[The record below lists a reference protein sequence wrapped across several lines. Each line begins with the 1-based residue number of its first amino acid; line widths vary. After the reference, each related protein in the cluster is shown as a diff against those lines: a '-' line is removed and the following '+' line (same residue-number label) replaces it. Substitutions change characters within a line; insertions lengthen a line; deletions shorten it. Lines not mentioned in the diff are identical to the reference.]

1 MSEGLFVG
9 GGKLFSFFKKERK
22 IIINNEEVT
31 DTKVKN
37 SNIDLKKEYIEDIL
51 RTKKVPV
58 VLLDPLWHT
67 AKEHI
72 KSKVIDKEEKELQE
86 LLKEQGRL
94 NTDYK
99 EYNVI
104 KQNFLKEILVVS
116 GKIQENNQSAYL
128 EELDK
133 LHQSTL
139 SANQK
144 LEEIEKRLEEIEV
157 EIEEKNKTLVS
168 EMIAVG
174 YSYIDNYKEQN
185 EKLEN
190 EIADLR
196 EELLKKT
203 NKKKECDAFLKEIYN
218 YLHSIVGREQ
228 IEIIDKSLGEK
239 K

>member
-1 MSEGLFVG
+1 MLYLG

-22 IIINNEEVT
+22 VIINNEEVT
-31 DTKVKN
+31 DANVKN

-51 RTKKVPV
+51 RTKKVPI
-58 VLLDPLWHT
+58 VLLDPLWHA

-72 KSKVIDKEEKELQE
+72 KSKIIDKEEKELQD
-86 LLKEQGRL
+86 LLKEQGKL

-99 EYNVI
+99 EYTVI
-104 KQNFLKEILVVS
+104 KQNFLKEILLVS
-116 GKIQENNQSAYL
+116 GKVQESNHPDHL
-128 EELDK
+128 EELNK

-139 SANQK
+139 GANQK
-144 LEEIEKRLEEIEV
+144 LEDIERRLEEIDAK
-157 EIEEKNKTLVS
+157 IEEKNKMLVS

-190 EIADLR
+190 EIAALR
-196 EELLKKT
+196 EKLLEKT
-203 NKKKECDAFLKEIYN
+203 NKKKSNDAFLKEIYN

-228 IEIIDKSLGEK
+228 IEIIDKSLGEQK
-239 K
+239 

>member
-1 MSEGLFVG
+1 MIV
-9 GGKLFSFFKKERK
+9 
-22 IIINNEEVT
+22 NNEELT
-31 DTKVKN
+31 GAKVKN
-37 SNIDLKKEYIEDIL
+37 SSIDLKKEYIEDIL
-51 RTKKVPV
+51 KTKKVPI
-58 VLLDPLWHT
+58 VLLDPLWHN

-86 LLKEQGRL
+86 LLKEQARL

-99 EYNVI
+99 EYTVI

-116 GKIQENNQSAYL
+116 GKIQDSNEPTHLQ
-128 EELDK
+128 ELDK

-139 SANQK
+139 SVNEK
-144 LEEIEKRLEEIEV
+144 LEEIEKRLEEVEV

-174 YSYIDNYKEQN
+174 YSYIDNYKEEN

-190 EIADLR
+190 EIAVLR

-203 NKKKECDAFLKEIYN
+203 NKKKECDTFLKEIYN

-228 IEIIDKSLGEK
+228 IEIIDKSLGENK
-239 K
+239 